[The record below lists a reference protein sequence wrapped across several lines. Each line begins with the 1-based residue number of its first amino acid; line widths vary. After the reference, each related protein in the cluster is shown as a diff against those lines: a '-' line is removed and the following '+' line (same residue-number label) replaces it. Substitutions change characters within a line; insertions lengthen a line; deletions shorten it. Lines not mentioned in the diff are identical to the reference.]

1 MLYKYIKNTCTVLY
15 TRYFKKFYESFEDTQ
30 GCYQK
35 RNLKNDRKNI

>member
-1 MLYKYIKNTCTVLY
+1 MFYIQDILKS
-15 TRYFKKFYESFEDTQ
+15 FYESFEDTQ